1 MLGGIVSG
9 AGDFIKGIFSHDK
22 SQSLDWM
29 LEQLSFH
36 TSEDSND
43 GTALN
48 IYVAII
54 YDETLAEDLSQRT
67 AEQFVSMLDNL
78 KNDHQGKLAILKW
91 EVMAKNSIKV
101 ANVRKYVQKAKS
113 KIKRILLFADMSD
126 KRSPNR
132 YAISYAVSKLRVSV
146 EKDTLVLNGQRLH
159 NKSRQGPSSNSR
171 NMRTNNMS
179 GMQNGMNNMANN
191 MSGMQNSM
199 NGMANSVSGMQNG
212 MNNMAN
218 NMSGMQ
224 NGMSNMVNSM
234 SGMQN
239 GMSNMVNSMSG
250 MQNGM
255 SNMVNSMSGMQNSMN
270 GMANSVSGMQ
280 NDMNGTWIPAGN
292 IMNNR

>member
-1 MLGGIVSG
+1 MLRIVYVLICCLFTILHSDCMLGSIVSG

-146 EKDTLVLNGQRLH
+146 EKDTLVLNGQRLN
-159 NKSRQGPSSNSR
+159 NKSRRAASSSSR
-171 NMRTNNMS
+171 NMR
-179 GMQNGMNNMANN
+179 ANN
-191 MSGMQNSM
+191 MSSTQNGMSNMANSM
-199 NGMANSVSGMQNG
+199 NSMQRNG
-212 MNNMAN
+212 
-218 NMSGMQ
+218 MSGMQ
-224 NGMSNMVNSM
+224 NGMSNMVNNMNGMQNGM

-239 GMSNMVNSMSG
+239 GMSGIANSMSG
-250 MQNGM
+250 
-255 SNMVNSMSGMQNSMN
+255 
-270 GMANSVSGMQ
+270 
-280 NDMNGTWIPAGN
+280 T
-292 IMNNR
+292 